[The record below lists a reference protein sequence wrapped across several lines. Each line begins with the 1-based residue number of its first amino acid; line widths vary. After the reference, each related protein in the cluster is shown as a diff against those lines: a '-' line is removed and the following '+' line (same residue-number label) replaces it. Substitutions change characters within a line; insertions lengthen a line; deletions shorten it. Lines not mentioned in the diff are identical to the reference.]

1 MAICVGNA
9 ADSQLFYLNCVLGRE
24 IKMSEECTHDCGSCG
39 SNCGDRTA
47 PQIMG
52 NGNNAGVK
60 KVIAVVSGKGGVGK
74 SLVTSMLA
82 VSAAKKGLKTAILDA
97 DITGPSIP
105 KSFGISEKATCDEAG
120 TVIYPAVTKTGIKL
134 MSLNLLMENESDPV
148 IWRGPVIASAVKEF
162 WQNVEWGDIDCMF
175 VDCPPGTGDVPLT
188 IFQSLP
194 VDGIVVVTSPQELV
208 SMIVDKAVKM
218 AKMMD
223 IPVVGIVE
231 NMSYFKCPDCG
242 KVHHIYGESHIEENA
257 QANGID
263 TIAKLPIDPAVAAKV
278 DAGCAEDLDVS
289 ALSAVFEKIDAIE
302 KIPSKMKIA
311 VTYEAGNVF
320 QHFGHSEQFK
330 IYTVENNK
338 VVSSEVIGTDG
349 NGHEALA
356 GYLKQDSVDV
366 LICGGIGGGAI
377 NALAEYGIQVVPGV
391 TGTADMA
398 VSDYLNGKLR
408 VNMEPNCSHHEEG
421 HSCGEHTE
429 GGCSCGHD
437 CH

>member
-1 MAICVGNA
+1 
-9 ADSQLFYLNCVLGRE
+9 
-24 IKMSEECTHDCGSCG
+24 MSEECTHDCGSCG
-39 SNCGDRTA
+39 SDCGERTV
-47 PQIMG
+47 PQIMA

-60 KVIAVVSGKGGVGK
+60 KIIAVVSGKGGVGK

-82 VSAAKKGLKTAILDA
+82 VGATKKGLKTAILDA

-162 WQNVEWGDIDCMF
+162 WQNVQWGDVDCMF

-194 VDGIVVVTSPQELV
+194 VDGIIVVTSPQELV
-208 SMIVDKAVKM
+208 SMIVEKAVKM

-223 IPVVGIVE
+223 IPVLGIVE

-242 KVHHIYGESHIEENA
+242 KVHYIYGESHVEENA
-257 QANGID
+257 EKNGID
-263 TIAKLPIDPAVAAKV
+263 TIAKLPIDTETAVKV
-278 DAGCAEDLDVS
+278 DSGCAEDLDVS
-289 ALSAVFEKIDAIE
+289 ALSEISEKIASIKKE
-302 KIPSKMKIA
+302 ASRLKIA
-311 VTYEAGNVF
+311 VTYQEGNVF

-330 IYTVENNK
+330 IYEIEDKK
-338 VVSSEVIGTDG
+338 VVSSKIIGTDG

-356 GYLKQDSVDV
+356 GYLKNDNVDI
-366 LICGGIGGGAI
+366 LICGGIGGGAVD
-377 NALAEYGIQVVPGV
+377 ALSEYGIQVVPGV
-391 TGTADMA
+391 TGEADMA
-398 VSDYLNGKLR
+398 VSDYLNDKLQ
-408 VNMEPNCSHHEEG
+408 VNMQPNCDHHDEE
-421 HSCGEHTE
+421 HSCGEHID
-429 GGCSCGHD
+429 GDCSCGHS